1 MRRCAGVLIAVATLL
16 AGVPAAHA
24 RDVAVTSFDGMPIAA
39 SLLPATGLAPGAR
52 APTVLMTH
60 GWGLARDRVDS
71 AVPMSAFGVAGTA
84 ALRDAGFNVLTWDSR
99 GFGESG
105 GTVMV
110 DDKDFE
116 GRDVSALLDWLAT
129 QPEARLDG
137 PGDPRAGMHGPSYAG
152 GIELVAAAID
162 PRIDAIAPAIAWHSL
177 LTALYREDIAK
188 AGWGATL
195 GGLGLPTATLLG
207 VIAPSGLRT
216 GTLDP
221 HILSALVS
229 GATTGKFSAED
240 KAWFADRGPAALVSQ
255 IRVPTL
261 LIQGTADTLFTPS
274 EAIRNYE
281 LLERSGLPLKMVWF
295 CGGHGVC
302 LTGAGDAGKVERV
315 VLAWMRRYLAGDES
329 VDTGPR
335 FEWLA
340 DDAVWRASDRFPLPP
355 GPPLVAQGTGTLAFS
370 PADTLSGALI
380 AAGPAVNAV
389 NVPIPAPPARTD
401 VVGEPR
407 LELSYSGTALN
418 PAAHVFAQIVD
429 RNRGVVLG
437 NQATPIPLVLDGRTH
452 AASRALE
459 GVAASAGPSSRYVL
473 QLVGGTTMYGPTRN
487 AGVVRFGSVRISLP
501 AGDAGERQLQH

>member
-1 MRRCAGVLIAVATLL
+1 MRRLAGVLAVVGTLL
-16 AGVPAAHA
+16 AGAPAAHA
-24 RDVAVTSFDGMPIAA
+24 RDVIVASFDGTPLAA
-39 SLLPATGLAPGAR
+39 SFLPAAGLQAGER

-60 GWGLARDRVDS
+60 GWGLVRDRGDS
-71 AVPMSAFGVAGTA
+71 AIPMDAFGAVGTR

-110 DDKDFE
+110 DHKDFE

-129 QPEARLDG
+129 QPEARLDA

-152 GIELVAAAID
+152 GVELVAAATD
-162 PRIDAIAPAIAWHSL
+162 ARIDTIAPAIAWHSL

-188 AGWGATL
+188 AGWGAAL

-207 VIAPSGLRT
+207 VLSPAGVQT

-221 HILSALVS
+221 HILSALIS
-229 GATTGKFSAED
+229 GATTGPFSAED
-240 KAWFADRGPAALVSQ
+240 KAWFADRGPAGLVAQ

-274 EAIRNYE
+274 EAIRNHE
-281 LLERSGLPLKMVWF
+281 LLERSGVALKMIWF

-302 LTGAGDAGKVERV
+302 LTGAGEAGRVERA
-315 VLAWMRRYLAGDES
+315 VLAWLRRHLAGDAS
-329 VDTGPR
+329 VDTGPG
-335 FEWLA
+335 FEWIA
-340 DDAVWRASDRFPLPP
+340 DDGVWRSADRFPPP
-355 GPPLVAQGTGTLAFS
+355 RTGAPLTARGSGTLAFS

-389 NVPIPAPPARTD
+389 TVPIPAPAARTD

-407 LELSYSGTALN
+407 LELSYRGTALD

-429 RNRGVVLG
+429 RSRGVVLG
-437 NQATPIPLVLDGRTH
+437 NQATPIPLALDGRPHTV
-452 AASRALE
+452 SRALE
-459 GVAASAGPSSRYVL
+459 GVAASAGPGSRYAL

-487 AGVVRFGSVRISLP
+487 AGLVRFSDIRLTLP
-501 AGDAGERQLQH
+501 AT

>member
-1 MRRCAGVLIAVATLL
+1 MRRLAGVLVVVAGLL
-16 AGVPAAHA
+16 AGSPAAHA
-24 RDVAVTSFDGMPIAA
+24 RDVIVKSFDGAPIAA
-39 SLLPATGLAPGAR
+39 SLLPATGLEPGAR

-60 GWGLARDRVDS
+60 GWGLVRDRGDS
-71 AVPMSAFGVAGTA
+71 AVAMDAFGAAGTR

-110 DDKDFE
+110 DHKDFE
-116 GRDVSALLDWLAT
+116 GRDVSALLDWLAA
-129 QPEARLDG
+129 QPEAQLDS

-152 GIELVAAAID
+152 GIELVAAASD
-162 PRIDAIAPAIAWHSL
+162 ARIDAIAPAIAWHSL
-177 LTALYREDIAK
+177 LTSLYREDVAK
-188 AGWGATL
+188 AGWGALL

-207 VIAPSGLRT
+207 VLSPAGVQT

-229 GATTGKFSAED
+229 GATTGKFSAAD
-240 KAWFADRGPAALVSQ
+240 KAWFADRGPAELVAQ

-281 LLERSGLPLKMVWF
+281 LLERGGVPLKMVWF

-302 LTGAGDAGKVERV
+302 LTGAGAAGKVERT
-315 VLAWMRRYLAGDES
+315 VLDWFRRHLAGDAS
-329 VDTGPR
+329 VDTGPS

-340 DDAVWRASDRFPLPP
+340 DDAVWRSADRFPPP
-355 GPPLVAQGTGTLAFS
+355 GAAPSAARGSGTLAFS
-370 PADTLSGALI
+370 PADTLSGAVI

-389 NVPIPAPPARTD
+389 NVPIPAPAERTD

-407 LELSYSGTALN
+407 LELSYRGTAVQ
-418 PAAHVFAQIVD
+418 ADAHVFAQIVD
-429 RNRGVVLG
+429 RTRGVVLG
-437 NQATPIPLVLDGRTH
+437 NQATPIPLRLDGRARTVG
-452 AASRALE
+452 RALE
-459 GVAASAGPSSRYVL
+459 GVAASAAPGSRYAL
-473 QLVGGTTMYGPTRN
+473 QIVGGTTMYGPTRN
-487 AGVVRFGSVRISLP
+487 AGLVRFADIRLTLP
-501 AGDAGERQLQH
+501 

>member
-16 AGVPAAHA
+16 AGAPAADA
-24 RDVAVTSFDGMPIAA
+24 RDVTVESFDGTPIAA
-39 SLLPATGLAPGAR
+39 SFLPATGLAPGAR

-60 GWGLARDRVDS
+60 GWGLVRDRGDS
-71 AVPMSAFGVAGTA
+71 AVPMSSFGAVGTG

-110 DDKDFE
+110 DHKDFE
-116 GRDVSALLDWLAT
+116 GRDVSALLDWLAA

-152 GIELVAAAID
+152 GIELVAAATD
-162 PRIDAIAPAIAWHSL
+162 ARIDAIAPAIAWHSL
-177 LTALYREDIAK
+177 LTALYREDVAK
-188 AGWGATL
+188 AGWGALL

-207 VIAPSGLRT
+207 VLSPSGVQT

-240 KAWFADRGPAALVSQ
+240 KAWFADRGPAGLVSQ

-261 LIQGTADTLFTPS
+261 LVQGTADTLFTPS

-281 LLERSGLPLKMVWF
+281 LLAGTGVPLKMVWF

-302 LTGAGDAGKVERV
+302 LTGVGDTGRVERDVIAWLRRYVAGDAT
-315 VLAWMRRYLAGDES
+315 
-329 VDTGPR
+329 VDTGPG

-340 DDAVWRASDRFPLPP
+340 DDAVWRASDRFPPP
-355 GPPLVAQGTGTLAFS
+355 AGPPLVARGSGTLAFS
-370 PADTLSGALI
+370 PADTVSGAVI
-380 AAGPAVNAV
+380 SAGPAVNAV
-389 NVPIPAPPARTD
+389 DVPIPAPAERTD
-401 VVGEPR
+401 IVGEPR
-407 LELSYSGTALN
+407 LELSYRGTAVD
-418 PAAHVFAQIVD
+418 PDAHVFAQIVD
-429 RNRGVVLG
+429 RTRGVVLG
-437 NQATPIPLVLDGRTH
+437 NQATPIPLVLDGRSHTV
-452 AASRALE
+452 SRALE
-459 GVAASAGPSSRYVL
+459 GVAASAGPGSRYVL

-487 AGVVRFGSVRISLP
+487 AGLVRFTSIRL
-501 AGDAGERQLQH
+501 ET

>member
-1 MRRCAGVLIAVATLL
+1 MRRCAGVLIVVAALL

-24 RDVAVTSFDGMPIAA
+24 RDVIVESFDGTPIAA
-39 SLLPATGLAPGAR
+39 SLLPATGLEPGAR

-60 GWGLARDRVDS
+60 GWGLVRDRGDG
-71 AVPMSAFGVAGTA
+71 AVPMGAFGAAGTR

-110 DDKDFE
+110 DHADHE
-116 GRDVSALLDWLAT
+116 GRDVSALLDWLAA
-129 QPEARLDG
+129 QPEARLDDT
-137 PGDPRAGMHGPSYAG
+137 GDPRAGMHGPSYAG

-177 LTALYREDIAK
+177 LTSLYREDIAK
-188 AGWGATL
+188 AGWGAAL

-207 VIAPSGLRT
+207 VLSPAGVQT

-229 GATTGKFSAED
+229 GATTGRFSAAD
-240 KAWFADRGPAALVSQ
+240 KAWFADRGPAGLVAR

-281 LLERSGLPLKMVWF
+281 LLERGGAPLKMVWF

-302 LTGAGDAGKVERV
+302 LTGEGDAGKVERV
-315 VLAWMRRYLAGDES
+315 VLAWLRRHLAGDAS
-329 VDTGPR
+329 VDTGPG
-335 FEWLA
+335 FEWVA
-340 DDAVWRASDRFPLPP
+340 DDAVWRSSERFPPAP
-355 GPPLVAQGTGTLAFS
+355 GAPIVARGSGTLAFS

-389 NVPIPAPPARTD
+389 NVPIPAPAARTD

-407 LELSYSGTALN
+407 LELSYRGTAAD

-429 RNRGVVLG
+429 RTRGVVLG
-437 NQATPIPLVLDGRTH
+437 NQATPIPIALDGRSHTV
-452 AASRALE
+452 SRTLE

-473 QLVGGTTMYGPTRN
+473 QFVGGTTMYGPTRN
-487 AGVVRFGSVRISLP
+487 AGLVRFDRVTLALP
-501 AGDAGERQLQH
+501 AT